1 MVFLLISAWH
11 LHPSTRQQECLPT
24 LTKRMPMCLERINP
38 EITSRPPL
46 MNRRMDVPTHPK
58 TIATTVASGW
68 RRGSLTG
75 CIALAS
81 LGAVRRRLGAIPD
94 EHLVGVAWMTSLL
107 PRSSWLLHLSQ
118 ISTQKASFT
127 QLPVPNN
134 DPISSFK
141 FVVELVFEGASQ
153 PFNQAPAFTAK
164 SIVALTFKQSSL
176 TLFGNSHSQS
186 QLIVNFCAQ
195 SLANEQDIKAG
206 MNSIQYSSSILWQM
220 NKMCGASQRWQTFD
234 TELHPISTMIIS
246 AGWLSTQFLREHN
259 VLQILLL
266 PSKPLQP
273 VKFKLIVKSA
283 SDALRFV
290 GARTVP
296 TISSIEPHGL
306 ASMLIVIHNWT
317 KISSLLRRL
326 HNISWGRM
334 VTNNN
339 KDTHWFYFNFS

>member
-1 MVFLLISAWH
+1 
-11 LHPSTRQQECLPT
+11 
-24 LTKRMPMCLERINP
+24 
-38 EITSRPPL
+38 
-46 MNRRMDVPTHPK
+46 
-58 TIATTVASGW
+58 
-68 RRGSLTG
+68 
-75 CIALAS
+75 
-81 LGAVRRRLGAIPD
+81 LGAIPD

-246 AGWLSTQFLREHN
+246 AG
-259 VLQILLL
+259 
-266 PSKPLQP
+266 
-273 VKFKLIVKSA
+273 
-283 SDALRFV
+283 
-290 GARTVP
+290 
-296 TISSIEPHGL
+296 
-306 ASMLIVIHNWT
+306 
-317 KISSLLRRL
+317 
-326 HNISWGRM
+326 
-334 VTNNN
+334 
-339 KDTHWFYFNFS
+339 